1 MFGGG
6 VAALQQPG
14 SAVHVHQTLVVVVVD
29 RRTQHSQVELLG
41 AGVVHILLGGHRHIN
56 NQTTAAESKTQL
68 WKKHQ
73 EAGTLCCLLPPSS
86 FMSFVKITKSRC
98 VDEDFSTEQLP
109 SKSHLI
115 PKSYLYANDFLQH
128 QTISRRSGFWK
139 LLRLHVCS
147 SECFTV
153 VPVNLQTTL
162 ARLQTIFHFQLE
174 IFPYGSYSDYLFPIL
189 IVISFIFHTYY
200 FFNCHFHL
208 ISLIIYI
215 FLRRDNSVQ
224 EVMIFY
230 GESLPTGENK
240 M

>member
-56 NQTTAAESKTQL
+56 NQTTGAESKTQSASAAE
-68 WKKHQ
+68 KHPGGNTQ
-73 EAGTLCCLLPPSS
+73 KHSS

-98 VDEDFSTEQLP
+98 VVEDFSTEQLP

-128 QTISRRSGFWK
+128 QTISRRSRF
-139 LLRLHVCS
+139 LETTQTACLQLRMHRCCTRQPSDNARSPSNYFPLSVG
-147 SECFTV
+147 
-153 VPVNLQTTL
+153 NLS
-162 ARLQTIFHFQLE
+162 I
-174 IFPYGSYSDYLFPIL
+174 
-189 IVISFIFHTYY
+189 
-200 FFNCHFHL
+200 
-208 ISLIIYI
+208 
-215 FLRRDNSVQ
+215 
-224 EVMIFY
+224 
-230 GESLPTGENK
+230 
-240 M
+240 